1 MDEATESVG
10 LLELTIIAMLGMFFL
25 AGAIIVFFIMYQRR
39 LLVQQAAHQRE
50 LLRASLESQER
61 EQQRMAR
68 ELHDG
73 AGVMISTTQLYLQQL
88 RMKPDSPQSGEW
100 LTRAENLLNDT
111 VGNIVAIAQNLQPA
125 ELESLGLAGA
135 LQELVR
141 RMESSERFTFQVQLQ
156 PVPDLAPERALLLY
170 RMAQE
175 LLNNAFKHAQATTHT
190 VTLSTQGQ
198 TLTLLIADDGVGFD
212 PEHLP
217 HTEKRQGMGLKTLES
232 RANLLGGNLV
242 RKSAPGQGTQTTIT
256 APLSTHTP

>member
-1 MDEATESVG
+1 MDAPAVAEPESLVT
-10 LLELTIIAMLGMFFL
+10 LTLIAMLGMFFL
-25 AGAIIVFFIMYQRR
+25 AGAIIVFFVMYQRR

-88 RMKPDSPQSGEW
+88 RMKPDSPQSTEW
-100 LTRAENLLNDT
+100 LNRAETLLNDT

-135 LQELVR
+135 LQELIR
-141 RMESSERFTFQVQLQ
+141 RMESSERFRFQVQLQ
-156 PVPDLAPERALLLY
+156 AIPNLAPERALLLY

-175 LLNNAFKHAQATTHT
+175 LLNNAFKHAQASTLS
-190 VTLSTQGQ
+190 VTLSADEE
-198 TLTLLIADDGVGFD
+198 TLTLSIADDGIGFD
-212 PEHLP
+212 
-217 HTEKRQGMGLKTLES
+217 R
-232 RANLLGGNLV
+232 
-242 RKSAPGQGTQTTIT
+242 
-256 APLSTHTP
+256 